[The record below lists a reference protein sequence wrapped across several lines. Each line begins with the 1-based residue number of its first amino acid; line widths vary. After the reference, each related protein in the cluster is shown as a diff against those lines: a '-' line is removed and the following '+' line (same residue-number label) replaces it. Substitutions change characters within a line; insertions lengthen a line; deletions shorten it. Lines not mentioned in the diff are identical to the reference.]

1 MMFHSNGAMTLSK
14 LLQTRKPQGYIA
26 LRFHTLSLLYAHMCK
41 SHVLLNMWYSITTLG
56 YHFGTTAFI
65 VDECRPGL
73 GYHKTG
79 YHGNHLSIQF
89 NRKLI
94 LVQRENPWKLIVSKG
109 FVAET
114 VGFEPT
120 CPCGQLDF
128 ESFGVKNR

>member
-94 LVQRENPWKLIVSKG
+94 LVQRENPWKPSFSKG
-109 FVAET
+109 FVKSIAPFDTMQRQTRER
-114 VGFEPT
+114 
-120 CPCGQLDF
+120 CI
-128 ESFGVKNR
+128 R